1 MIQTTKNR
9 IEAAMHQ
16 SRSGSWQTMKTSK
29 GNHRRKHNFGKNFV
43 WGCVEIPTTL
53 LHS

>member
-1 MIQTTKNR
+1 MIQTTKKSYR
-9 IEAAMHQ
+9 GSDQ